1 MDSKYFKEEFIQACE
16 KGDRERADALC
27 LEYMQAI
34 SDKILDA
41 IKPVSKEGAPF
52 VIAALEMAA
61 EAVGQAHGQE
71 AVELSHEIRENVE
84 YAGVAALVEDEQP

>member
-1 MDSKYFKEEFIQACE
+1 MDFKYFKEEFTQACE

-52 VIAALEMAA
+52 VIAALEMVAG
-61 EAVGQAHGQE
+61 VIGQAHGRK
-71 AVELSHEIRENVE
+71 AVKLAREIRETTG
-84 YAGVAALVEDEQP
+84 YTGAAVPVKDEQP